1 MNKRRMALLTKPNK
15 SLLIKERKWLRLC
28 LMMGVNILEGCKMI
42 SRMVWGRSIW
52 LVVNIIRGN
61 IVLESRRVRV
71 SVGSPIPRDMRDS
84 FDKI

>member
-42 SRMVWGRSIW
+42 SLMVWGRSIW

-61 IVLESRRVRV
+61 IVLE
-71 SVGSPIPRDMRDS
+71 
-84 FDKI
+84 